1 MEDHSQEG
9 PTKQVAQSSEV
20 GDGAVVRVDSSG
32 PHTVNH
38 HTGQVEQQ
46 ADLGQGMTLLDT
58 EREREGGGGYLEQS
72 SCEVESQ
79 ELEGEN
85 GESL

>member
-9 PTKQVAQSSEV
+9 PTKQVAESSEV
-20 GDGAVVRVDSSG
+20 GYGAVVRVYSSG

-46 ADLGQGMTLLDT
+46 AHLGQGMTMSDT
-58 EREREGGGGYLEQS
+58 EREGGGGYLEHS

-79 ELEGEN
+79 ELEGED

>member
-9 PTKQVAQSSEV
+9 PTKQITQSSEV
-20 GDGAVVRVDSSG
+20 GDGAVVRVHSSG

-46 ADLGQGMTLLDT
+46 ANLGQRMTLSDT
-58 EREREGGGGYLEQS
+58 ERGGGGCYLEHS

-79 ELEGEN
+79 ELEGED